1 MLAAVHVQARFKYPP
16 HWVPLPMLY
25 EAMGAIDP
33 TTGQPRG
40 YLRLSANVRPDSVLF
55 TLDIRPDGSWRQAEA
70 FIQTTAPQL
79 VQVRVSNGGVITDI
93 TNTVTWGYG
102 HMRVPWGYPSRLGA
116 GTLLGYP
123 GARRLKGMA

>member
-1 MLAAVHVQARFKYPP
+1 
-16 HWVPLPMLY
+16 MLY

-33 TTGQPRG
+33 TTAQPRG

-79 VQVRVSNGGVITDI
+79 VQVRGVFVGLVLGVCLLHEH
-93 TNTVTWGYG
+93 VTRMLHWLHGCWGCCTG
-102 HMRVPWGYPSRLGA
+102 HGA
-116 GTLLGYP
+116 G
-123 GARRLKGMA
+123 ARYTTGPR